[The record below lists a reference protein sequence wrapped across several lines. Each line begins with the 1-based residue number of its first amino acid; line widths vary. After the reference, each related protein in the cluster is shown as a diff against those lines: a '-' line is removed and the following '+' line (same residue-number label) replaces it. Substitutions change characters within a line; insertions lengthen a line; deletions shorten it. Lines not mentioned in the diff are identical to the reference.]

1 MKNLILIA
9 FLTVLKLQIIFA
21 QDIIPFNHYD
31 LDFTEYLEQVKTHN
45 IEYAAE
51 KLNINIS
58 EAAIEAA
65 KVFSDPY
72 ISLDLIEDLETKT
85 QTGYGFS
92 SELGKTVD
100 LGGERKARINL
111 SQSEN
116 QMTIALLT
124 DYFRKLQAEA
134 TLVYLHAMQHMQ
146 LFKVRY
152 DSYQTMKKLYESDSI
167 RVKLGSIMEIDAI
180 QSKLEAGILR
190 NELIH
195 AIAEW
200 KNALSDISMMTGI
213 TKVDTF
219 FLPSS
224 NLHDVYRDFVLDK
237 LILEAQNNRADLLA
251 ALHNKDVS
259 QKALVLKHKERN
271 TDLDLKVG
279 FSNYYISEGSSPV
292 STGITAGLAIPLKF
306 SNFNKGE
313 IKMAEFKVQQAE
325 ELFKQVE
332 LQIRVE
338 VTQSWE
344 FYHDYCI
351 QVENFNSGLLE
362 DAEKVRKGKIYSY
375 QRGETSLLEVLNA
388 QRTYN
393 DIQTTYYETLFY
405 QGASLIELEKS
416 AGIWDISF

>member
-1 MKNLILIA
+1 MKKLIFIA
-9 FLTVLKLQIIFA
+9 FITSLKLSIISG
-21 QDIIPFNHYD
+21 QDEIPFNHYD
-31 LDFTEYLEQVKTHN
+31 LSYTDYIERVKTHN

-72 ISLDLIEDLETKT
+72 ISVDIIEDLETKT

-111 SQSEN
+111 SQSED
-116 QMTIALLT
+116 QMTKALLA

-134 TLVYLHAMQHMQ
+134 TLVYLHAMQHME
-146 LFKVRY
+146 LFRVRN

-195 AIAEW
+195 AITEW
-200 KNALSDISMMTGI
+200 KNALADISMMTGI
-213 TKVDTF
+213 SKVDTF
-219 FLPSS
+219 CLPSS
-224 NLHDVYRDFVLDK
+224 HLHDVYRNFILDK

-271 TDLDLKVG
+271 TDLDLKLG
-279 FSNYYISEGSSPV
+279 FSNYYNSDGSSPV
-292 STGITAGLAIPLKF
+292 STGITAGIAIPLKF

-332 LQIRVE
+332 LQISVE

-344 FYHDYCI
+344 FYVDYCN
-351 QVENFNSGLLE
+351 QVANFNSGLLE

-375 QRGETSLLEVLNA
+375 QRGETSLLEVLNS

>member
-1 MKNLILIA
+1 MTL
-9 FLTVLKLQIIFA
+9 VLQNI
-21 QDIIPFNHYD
+21 
-31 LDFTEYLEQVKTHN
+31 LEQVKTHN

-72 ISLDLIEDLETKT
+72 ISLDIIEDLETRT

-111 SQSEN
+111 SQSED
-116 QMTIALLT
+116 QMTKALLA

-134 TLVYLHAMQHMQ
+134 TLVYLHAMQHME
-146 LFKVRY
+146 LFKVRN

-200 KNALSDISMMTGI
+200 KNALADISMMTGI
-213 TKVDTF
+213 SKVDTF
-219 FLPSS
+219 CLPSS
-224 NLHDVYRDFVLDK
+224 HLHDVYRNFILDK

-279 FSNYYISEGSSPV
+279 FSNYYNSDGSSPV
-292 STGITAGLAIPLKF
+292 STGITAGIAIPLKF

-332 LQIRVE
+332 LQISVE

-344 FYHDYCI
+344 FYVDYCN
-351 QVENFNSGLLE
+351 QVANFNSGLLE

>member
-1 MKNLILIA
+1 MKKLILIA
-9 FLTVLKLQIIFA
+9 FITSLKLTVISG
-21 QDIIPFNHYD
+21 QDEIPFNHYD
-31 LDFTEYLEQVKTHN
+31 LSFTEYLEQVKTHN

-72 ISLDLIEDLETKT
+72 ISLDIIEDLETKT

-111 SQSEN
+111 SQSED
-116 QMTIALLT
+116 QMTKALLA

-134 TLVYLHAMQHMQ
+134 TLVYLHAMQHME
-146 LFKVRY
+146 LFKVRN

-200 KNALSDISMMTGI
+200 KNALADISMMTGI
-213 TKVDTF
+213 SKVDTF
-219 FLPSS
+219 CLPSS
-224 NLHDVYRDFVLDK
+224 HLHDVYRNFILDK

-279 FSNYYISEGSSPV
+279 FSNYYNSDGSSPV
-292 STGITAGLAIPLKF
+292 STGITAGIAIPLKF

-332 LQIRVE
+332 LQISVE

-344 FYHDYCI
+344 FYVDYCN
-351 QVENFNSGLLE
+351 QVANFNSGLLE